1 MKIYIDQGVD
11 QRKLKVLSNKYDFDM
26 VQAQGLEQNIKIA
39 GNVPK
44 AFTIGLSTI
53 GGDDYLAGNDIEQL
67 RAIIGSNSV
76 NDRLDIGHVYAA
88 YHAGCKYF
96 VTNNPKSFI
105 YTSRRDNTDVK
116 RQQLEATLGGLK
128 IVTIAE
134 LEEDLESET

>member
-53 GGDDYLAGNDIEQL
+53 GGDDYL
-67 RAIIGSNSV
+67 
-76 NDRLDIGHVYAA
+76 
-88 YHAGCKYF
+88 CW
-96 VTNNPKSFI
+96 
-105 YTSRRDNTDVK
+105 
-116 RQQLEATLGGLK
+116 RQ
-128 IVTIAE
+128 
-134 LEEDLESET
+134 